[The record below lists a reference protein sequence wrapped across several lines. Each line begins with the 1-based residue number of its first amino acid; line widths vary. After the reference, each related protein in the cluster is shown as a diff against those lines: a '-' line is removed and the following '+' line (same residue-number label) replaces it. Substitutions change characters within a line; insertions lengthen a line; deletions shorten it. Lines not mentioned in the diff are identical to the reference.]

1 MAKIYHHDF
10 LLSISKKKKGVA
22 LDLACGS
29 SIYSK
34 ILVKNGWKVDCIDI
48 SQQLKIENKFFN
60 EKFHKIDLQS
70 FKNNLHF
77 KKLVSKKYNLILL
90 IKYTNRPLIKSLP
103 DYLKHEGYIFCENFM
118 VKKHNNRSYRLKR
131 FELLSL
137 LREKI
142 RRVKFFQGIIKDDK
156 IIQSAV
162 FQK

>member
-1 MAKIYHHDF
+1 MAEIYHHNF
-10 LLSISKKKKGVA
+10 LLSISKKKRGVA

-48 SQQLKIENKFFN
+48 SQQLKFENRFFN

-90 IKYTNRPLIKSLP
+90 IKYTNRPLMKSLP
-103 DYLKHEGYIFCENFM
+103 DYLKNEGYIFCENFM
-118 VKKHNNRSYRLKR
+118 VKKLNNRSYRLKR
-131 FELLSL
+131 FELLDL

-142 RRVKFFQGIIKDDK
+142 RRVKFFQGMIKGNK

>member
-10 LLSISKKKKGVA
+10 LLKISKKKSGMV

-48 SQQLKIENKFFN
+48 RQQLKFEKKFFN
-60 EKFHKIDLQS
+60 EKFHKIDLQN
-70 FKNNLHF
+70 FKNNLYF

-90 IKYTNRPLIKSLP
+90 IKYTNRPLMNILP
-103 DYLKHEGYIFCENFM
+103 DYLKTEGYIFCENFM
-118 VKKHNNRSYRLKR
+118 INKHKKRSYRLKK
-131 FELLSL
+131 FELLYFF
-137 LREKI
+137 REKMKQ
-142 RRVKFFQGIIKDDK
+142 VKFFQGIIKGNK
-156 IIQSAV
+156 RIQSAV